1 MSTHTAVETNTVVTV
16 EHLTRRF
23 GRHFALDD
31 VSLEIPRGSVFGLVG
46 ENGAGK
52 TTLIKHLLGLLVPT
66 SGKVC
71 VFGRNPVADPP
82 GVLSRVG
89 YLSEDRDLPD
99 WMKLWELIRYTRAFY
114 PGWDDNLADE
124 YIHTFGLD
132 LNAKIGSL
140 SRGQRAQAGLL
151 IALAYRPELLILDEP
166 SSGLDPVVRR
176 DILGAIVRTVADEGR
191 TVLFSSHF
199 LDEVERLADTVA
211 LVHQSKLVLSGPLDE
226 VRARH
231 HRVLARFTEARH
243 EAPKVPGLLSSD
255 GGPHEWTLLCEG
267 DRDAT
272 LAELHTQGAEILES
286 TAVSLEDIFVA
297 RVGGGR
303 GLRER
308 EN

>member
-1 MSTHTAVETNTVVTV
+1 MTTTATATNTIVQVNN
-16 EHLTRRF
+16 LTRRF
-23 GRHFALDD
+23 GKHYALND
-31 VSLEIPRGSVFGLVG
+31 VSIEIPRGCVFGLVG

-66 SGKVC
+66 SGSVR

-82 GVLSRVG
+82 GVLARVG

-114 PGWDDNLADE
+114 PGWDDALADE

-132 LNAKIGSL
+132 LNAKVGSL

-151 IALAYRPELLILDEP
+151 IALSYRPELLILDEP

-199 LDEVERLADTVA
+199 LDEVERMADTVA
-211 LVHQSKLVLSGPLDE
+211 LVHQSKLVVCGSLDE
-226 VRARH
+226 VRGRH
-231 HRVLARFTEARH
+231 HRVLARYPEGKAT
-243 EAPKVPGLLSSD
+243 APTAPGVLSAE
-255 GGPHEWTLLCEG
+255 GGPQEWTLLCEG
-267 DRDAT
+267 DPAVT
-272 LAELHTQGAEILES
+272 IAALTSTGAQILES
-286 TAVSLEDIFVA
+286 TGVSLEEIFVA

-303 GLRER
+303 GLRGR
-308 EN
+308 EE